1 MMQAAGIASRTGT
14 VRIGQTLALF
24 SACLGIGLMIGRT
37 RPIKRTL
44 TGAGA
49 AAIVGA
55 LMLPTVA
62 LLAGT
67 ATAAA
72 QAIQL
77 TDEEVCDL
85 TPATRST
92 DPGFPG
98 PGGLWSPLAPVE
110 AALAGCSSLGWF
122 DYTGLYANFT
132 VYLFASEE
140 DALAQWQS
148 EVMAT
153 NEWFSSW
160 YESSTAGITD
170 GYDPT
175 VDYNAGGL
183 NAFDVSGAWF
193 SVMGVEDRVVMKAG
207 PFMLLGVADNLGF
220 TLGEVDADGAR
231 EPITLIEE
239 LITPMVE
246 AVGNIEDFLAGESPP
261 PDEVVPDS
269 ATLPDAGGTTPT
281 DVTSVPPADQ
291 SVSPQGGDEG
301 PGGTDEPIEPE
312 EAAAQA
318 IAGLIAA
325 AAIGVISW
333 TEAAGEIG
341 DILGGRAPLPE
352 PSDPFIDPYDQTP
365 LQTDPDTGLV
375 FWPWDGGDGHWVNP
389 AQVPALLD
397 EWNRELDAETARRV
411 SRHDAQRDQNWQDL
425 GDRIRRSAAAAAGR
439 RAAEQARLDDFDRR
453 VKAARTWM
461 EEADA
466 GSLGQLDRIMQRVAD
481 QGYATDE
488 DLDRARRIADR
499 ARVWADTKQRWD
511 ADDWV
516 RIERNKATVVEIAA
530 KGAAISIDPTKGIAS
545 GFIFGTTESWQRGD
559 SMATVVGNGVF
570 DAAMFRGTH
579 AIGTWAPGRAA
590 MGKIGWGSFSG
601 SLTAAGETL
610 LRGGSLDDALHA
622 AKIGFVAG
630 GMGGIAEEAAGAG
643 TRPAGQLPTIRTQR
657 GGPQV
662 GYDTP
667 SQPSLRPPERGGVSW
682 SDPSVP
688 GIRVEPGGYRPHYD
702 HPLSPRHID
711 PQDPRYAP
719 PGTPAEEIHLPP
731 SDWSRPPPQIDEM
744 PGPLGGR
751 PPSTPSPPPS
761 AIEPGQIDL
770 PEYQPPAAGLPEGRP
785 PGIDIPDAA
794 PPPTPGQL
802 LEGARPTRASADI
815 LGDMMNQPSH
825 PAGTGAVPDAPGP
838 GGVLGGID
846 TDGTGRLL
854 VNGRQIGEI
863 DPATGTIRNLNNEP
877 VRVAVDGY
885 GRPVGYIEQP
895 DVPPGL
901 TPVHNQRGELVGH
914 VDELGRAEIG
924 GERVRV
930 AIDGRG
936 NLVPYD
942 APRSTGSPVEHLPPE
957 GLRGQSRLPGGGEAA
972 TGAHAVP
979 PAPAADLPPITGRVE
994 APPPGGA
1001 PIDYTPYGQPV
1012 LAGDNRPPIGLG
1024 DLDTGPR
1031 IPVLDESGRIAHV
1044 VEAGPRE
1051 IHYDAHGNPHF
1062 VQRQYPVQPTS
1073 MPDIDLST
1081 GKSFPGARQMP
1092 TPEVWDLTEASYPLT
1107 GTGAPPPAPEVL
1119 PPAPPGGDPP

>member
-1 MMQAAGIASRTGT
+1 VGEGLARAIVIGSIALTAASLTLAVVCVRKRSRIRPRFDLTRAVVGVGAVLVMAEVTHVTTPWVAVDAAIAVGLALGFAQGSALEISRGERGFYARRSPAGVVLWGVGIVMMQAAGIASRTGT
-14 VRIGQTLALF
+14 VRIGQTLAWF
-24 SACLGIGLMIGRT
+24 SACLGIGLMVGRT
-37 RPIKRTL
+37 RPMKRTL
-44 TGAGA
+44 AG
-49 AAIVGA
+49 VGVVTLIAA
-55 LMLPTVA
+55 LMLPAAT
-62 LLAGT
+62 LIGGT
-67 ATAAA
+67 ATPVAA
-72 QAIQL
+72 QSVQL
-77 TDEEVCDL
+77 TDEEVCGL
-85 TPATRST
+85 PPATRITRPGHPGVT
-92 DPGFPG
+92 DP
-98 PGGLWSPLAPVE
+98 LSPLAPVE
-110 AALAGCSSLGWF
+110 TALAACRSIGYF
-122 DYTGLYANFT
+122 DYTGLSVDFT
-132 VYLFASEE
+132 VYLFASED
-140 DALAQWQS
+140 DALAQWQG
-148 EVMAT
+148 EAMAT

-170 GYDPT
+170 NGYDPT

-183 NAFDVSGAWF
+183 NAFGVSGAWY

-207 PFMLLGVADNLGF
+207 PFMLLGVADNIGF
-220 TLGEVDADGAR
+220 ELGEVNADGAR

-246 AVGNIEDFLAGESPP
+246 TVGRIEDWLAGESPP
-261 PDEVVPDS
+261 PNDYVPDS

-291 SVSPQGGDEG
+291 SGSPQGGDEG

-333 TEAAGEIG
+333 TEATGEIG

-352 PSDPFIDPYDQTP
+352 PPDPFIDPYDRTP
-365 LQTDPDTGLV
+365 LQTDPDTGMV
-375 FWPWDGGDGHWVNP
+375 FWPWDGGDGHWVNA

-425 GDRIRRSAAAAAGR
+425 QDRIRRSAAAAAGR

-530 KGAAISIDPTKGIAS
+530 KGAAIIIDPTKGIAS
-545 GFIFGTTESWQRGD
+545 GFIFGATESWQRGD

-590 MGKIGWGSFSG
+590 MGKVGWGSFSG

-610 LRGGSLDDALHA
+610 LRGGSLEDALHA

-688 GIRVEPGGYRPHYD
+688 GIRVEPGGSRPHYD
-702 HPLSPRHID
+702 QPLSPRHID
-711 PQDPRYAP
+711 PQDPRYVP

-751 PPSTPSPPPS
+751 PPSTPSPPQQG
-761 AIEPGQIDL
+761 IEPGNIDL
-770 PEYQPPAAGLPEGRP
+770 SDLPPPVEVPGTASPPAYVPDGVPSPVDLAEATRPPRLVPEEGPIGGGGKAPPADPAIPLPTSTPPPDLEPPPAAPSDRVPDVGPDQELMEAVLRGEKP
-785 PGIDIPDAA
+785 PGAA
-794 PPPTPGQL
+794 LADDVEL
-802 LEGARPTRASADI
+802 LGEERFSGTAHADEGGWSPEAIGREERFWNSDGSLI
-815 LGDMMNQPSH
+815 S
-825 PAGTGAVPDAPGP
+825 GP
-838 GGVLGGID
+838 GGVDVEPPPKGFIIQVNPRTRTATPKLG
-846 TDGTGRLL
+846 TALTHTERTRLL
-854 VNGRQIGEI
+854 
-863 DPATGTIRNLNNEP
+863 
-877 VRVAVDGY
+877 
-885 GRPVGYIEQP
+885 QP
-895 DVPPGL
+895 
-901 TPVHNQRGELVGH
+901 
-914 VDELGRAEIG
+914 G
-924 GERVRV
+924 G
-930 AIDGRG
+930 
-936 NLVPYD
+936 
-942 APRSTGSPVEHLPPE
+942 PVEEVIRRINQNLDN
-957 GLRGQSRLPGGGEAA
+957 PGSS
-972 TGAHAVP
+972 P
-979 PAPAADLPPITGRVE
+979 
-994 APPPGGA
+994 
-1001 PIDYTPYGQPV
+1001 
-1012 LAGDNRPPIGLG
+1012 
-1024 DLDTGPR
+1024 
-1031 IPVLDESGRIAHV
+1031 
-1044 VEAGPRE
+1044 
-1051 IHYDAHGNPHF
+1051 
-1062 VQRQYPVQPTS
+1062 
-1073 MPDIDLST
+1073 
-1081 GKSFPGARQMP
+1081 
-1092 TPEVWDLTEASYPLT
+1092 
-1107 GTGAPPPAPEVL
+1107 
-1119 PPAPPGGDPP
+1119 